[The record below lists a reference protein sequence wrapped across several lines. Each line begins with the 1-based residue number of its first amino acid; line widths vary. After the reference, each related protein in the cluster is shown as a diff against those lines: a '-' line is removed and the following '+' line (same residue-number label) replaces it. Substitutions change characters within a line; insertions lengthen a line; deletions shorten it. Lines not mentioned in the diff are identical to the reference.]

1 MPLQT
6 FLLTRDPS
14 LREISKAYCFDRKPE
29 KKKKGIGKKIL
40 GKKSYSEPTN
50 ESGDGL
56 SLCFI
61 LYQEEMVSP
70 VFAVQTMIR

>member
-29 KKKKGIGKKIL
+29 KKGVGKKHSR
-40 GKKSYSEPTN
+40 KSYSKPTN

-70 VFAVQTMIR
+70 RLAVQRMIH

>member
-29 KKKKGIGKKIL
+29 KKGIDKKIL
-40 GKKSYSEPTN
+40 KKKSYSEPTN

-61 LYQEEMVSP
+61 LYQEEMVSS
-70 VFAVQTMIR
+70 VFAVQGMIR

>member
-29 KKKKGIGKKIL
+29 KKKESVKRFSE
-40 GKKSYSEPTN
+40 KKSYSEPTN

-70 VFAVQTMIR
+70 VFAVQRMIR

>member
-29 KKKKGIGKKIL
+29 KKKGIDKKIL
-40 GKKSYSEPTN
+40 KKKSYSEPTN

-70 VFAVQTMIR
+70 VFAVQGMIR